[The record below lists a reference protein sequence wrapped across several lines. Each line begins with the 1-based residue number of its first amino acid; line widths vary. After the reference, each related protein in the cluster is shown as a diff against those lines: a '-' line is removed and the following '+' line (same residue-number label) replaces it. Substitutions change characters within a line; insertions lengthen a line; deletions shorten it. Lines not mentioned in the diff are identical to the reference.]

1 MRAGS
6 SHTWRSAT
14 LQTPLAAACL
24 TGQSGAVKFL
34 LHKCG
39 ADASAADDMGQTTLS
54 LAALHGHLAV
64 VKVMLRFG
72 IQKLGPRAYPDAL
85 ICMSLCGNVSIL
97 REMTSAEGGE
107 HINQARNLVR
117 MTPLHFSAGFCHLL
131 ATRVLLEAGA
141 DENAVDLK
149 GETPLDVV
157 DTMRNEHVEHGSGR
171 RRLMLMLT
179 HGPAYRA
186 RSWRWPNALAAS
198 ARSPAA
204 PAKNAP
210 ESTTMET
217 TRTTTTETR
226 STQVA
231 TGTADKPAKD
241 VDRTVDDDT
250 AVVAPASAR
259 TGLAGLKVYR
269 RPATSSSGSAGEGHS
284 SVVASMIRYLFHRC
298 APPLVEVSK
307 YWSCERRVARNRVL
321 DNDSLVNGARCP
333 NACLKPS
340 LTARV
345 GPREPPQRGP
355 LERRLWAPPAPPPAP
370 GTPPRRS

>member
-1 MRAGS
+1 HPASQALRELIQAGAQLDARDAVGYAPIHHAADRGNLPALRELVRAGS

-97 REMTSAEGGE
+97 RELTSAEGGV

-117 MTPLHFSAGFCHLL
+117 MTPLHFSAGFCHVL

-141 DENAVDLK
+141 DEHAADLK

-157 DTMRNEHVEHGSGR
+157 DTKRN
-171 RRLMLMLT
+171 
-179 HGPAYRA
+179 
-186 RSWRWPNALAAS
+186 
-198 ARSPAA
+198 
-204 PAKNAP
+204 
-210 ESTTMET
+210 
-217 TRTTTTETR
+217 
-226 STQVA
+226 
-231 TGTADKPAKD
+231 
-241 VDRTVDDDT
+241 
-250 AVVAPASAR
+250 
-259 TGLAGLKVYR
+259 
-269 RPATSSSGSAGEGHS
+269 
-284 SVVASMIRYLFHRC
+284 
-298 APPLVEVSK
+298 
-307 YWSCERRVARNRVL
+307 
-321 DNDSLVNGARCP
+321 
-333 NACLKPS
+333 
-340 LTARV
+340 
-345 GPREPPQRGP
+345 
-355 LERRLWAPPAPPPAP
+355 
-370 GTPPRRS
+370 